1 MKKSLFLAVFLL
13 FVACGVPQKQNVPSD
28 LYPHLTPTTVLEH
41 CDAPVESYMFPLFGE
56 VYFILRH
63 DSCGGVDDLFTVKFT
78 PELSEFQRTAARLLV
93 ILYVRH
99 SDESLEYKLLKTH
112 IGHDEEPHA
121 MFFQLI
127 KKDLPKPAT
136 PGDATN

>member
-1 MKKSLFLAVFLL
+1 MKKNLFLAIFLL
-13 FVACGVPQKQNVPSD
+13 LAACGVPQKQNVPVD
-28 LYPHLTPTTVLEH
+28 PYQHLTTTSVLEH

-63 DSCGGVDDLFTVKFT
+63 DNCGGIDDLFTVKFT
-78 PELSEFQRTAARLLV
+78 PELSEFQETAARLLV

-99 SDESLEYKLLKTH
+99 SDESLEYKFLKTH
-112 IGHDEEPHA
+112 VGHDEEPHA

-127 KKDLPKPAT
+127 KKDPPKAAPSA
-136 PGDATN
+136 DATN